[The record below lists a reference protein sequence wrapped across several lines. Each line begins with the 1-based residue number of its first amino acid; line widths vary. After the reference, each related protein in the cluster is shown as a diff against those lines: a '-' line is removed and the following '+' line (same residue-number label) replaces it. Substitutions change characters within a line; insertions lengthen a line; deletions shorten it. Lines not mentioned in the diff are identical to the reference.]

1 MLNKETLE
9 SIRKM
14 AENHRQ
20 DVVRGIADQRS
31 INTLILSFII
41 ETINYELDNSKDTAT
56 QIYK

>member
-1 MLNKETLE
+1 MNKETLE

>member
-1 MLNKETLE
+1 MNKETLE

-20 DVVRGIADQRS
+20 DVVKGTADQRS